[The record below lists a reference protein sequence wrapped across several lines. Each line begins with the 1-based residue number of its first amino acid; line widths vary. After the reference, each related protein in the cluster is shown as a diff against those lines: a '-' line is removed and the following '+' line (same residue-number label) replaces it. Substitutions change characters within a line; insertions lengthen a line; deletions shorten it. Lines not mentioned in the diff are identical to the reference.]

1 MKEIKVA
8 EWIYRN
14 RKPSAKTPLT
24 LRVPN
29 HVEFPKTEHEYL
41 IKIYRLESED

>member
-8 EWIYRN
+8 EWIYKN

-24 LRVPN
+24 LRIPN
-29 HVEFPKTEHEYL
+29 DVKFPKDERMYL
-41 IKIYRLESED
+41 IKVYRLESED